1 MGRKIEGRYNL
12 LENQMLRSELLK
24 MEKMGKLLECHK
36 EVDVKYEMGAVLKHF
51 NNRMPI
57 LFNRVKGS
65 NMRSAGGLYGDRDI
79 LFNLM
84 GMTRENRIFKF
95 MDAIANPKPYK
106 VVKDGPIKENIIS
119 RNIDLERMLPIN
131 KFHGEDSSSFIT
143 AGVLVVKDPETG
155 KFHTSIRRFQVNG
168 RDELSA
174 LIASPKL
181 TKDFLDLEKQNKPL
195 EVAIILGYDAPT
207 LMASQISAA
216 TYGVDKYEVD
226 SALRGEPLELVKCES
241 IDLLVPAFAEIVIE
255 GKIVP
260 GKRELEGPF
269 GELMGY
275 YGPQNPHPIIKV
287 DTITHRN
294 DPIFQVAFPCRE
306 EHISNGLIR
315 EIEMYA
321 NLKNQVDVKDVYV
334 TEGGGYRFNAFASIK
349 KEKPGDGKSAI
360 LASLGSNKDL
370 KQVVIVDEDVD
381 LYDLQDIEWAIATR
395 SQASQDFVIV
405 PDAIGSGL
413 EPSHGLR
420 NVTDKVGIDATK
432 PLIDEEGKFE
442 RAFIPGFETVD
453 IEKYFPNL
461 K

>member
-1 MGRKIEGRYNL
+1 MES
-12 LENQMLRSELLK
+12 QMLRSELLK
-24 MEKMGKLLECHK
+24 MEKMGKLLECDK
-36 EVDVKYEMGAVLKHF
+36 EVDRIYEMGAVLKHF

-57 LFNRVKGS
+57 MFNKVKGYS
-65 NMRSAGGLYGDRDI
+65 IRAAGGLYGDREI

-84 GMTRENRIFKF
+84 NMTTEDRNFKF

-106 VVKDGPIKENIIS
+106 VVKDGPVKENIIS

-131 KFHGEDSSSFIT
+131 KFHGEDSSTYIT
-143 AGVLVVKDPETG
+143 AGVMVVKDPETG
-155 KFHTSIRRFQVNG
+155 KFHTSIRRFQINS
-168 RDELSA
+168 RDEISA

-226 SALRGEPLELVKCES
+226 SAIRGEPLELVKCES
-241 IDLLVPAFAEIVIE
+241 VDLLVPAFAEIVIE
-255 GKIVP
+255 GKIIP
-260 GKRELEGPF
+260 DKRVLEGPF

-287 DTITHRN
+287 ETITHRN

-315 EIEMYA
+315 EMEMYIS
-321 NLKNQVDVKDVYV
+321 LKNQVDVKDVYV
-334 TEGGGYRFNAFASIK
+334 TEGGGYRFDAVASINK
-349 KEKPGDGKSAI
+349 TKPGDGKSAI
-360 LASLGSNKDL
+360 LASLGANKDL

-381 LYDLQDIEWAIATR
+381 IYDLQDIEWAIATR
-395 SQASQDFVIV
+395 SQASLDFVII

-420 NVTDKVGIDATK
+420 NLTDKVGIDATK
-432 PLIDEEGKFE
+432 PLVDKEEKFK
-442 RAFIPGFETVD
+442 RAFIPGFETIE